1 MARKIEKRCSTC
13 DHWLRVSMPA
23 DVGVCIPTCGVH
35 TGDDCCEQYVV
46 DPMLKPARRKPARK
60 EVIEDGEKESDS

>member
-1 MARKIEKRCSTC
+1 
-13 DHWLRVSMPA
+13 MPA